1 MGNLNKDYQWRIS
14 VSMSAAVFLILLPL
28 IYVVLGSN
36 SSLANTRMN
45 KILNWSNG
53 RNNRSLSNE
62 QVIEEVKGDSA
73 TNLLVRRL
81 VRGRDQIK
89 LDTIGF
95 SCDLSIHSD
104 VCVSKEPVRI
114 DMRSMTVYLSHK
126 KSLPSMNWTV
136 RPYANKQAS
145 ETMSFIRKVEI
156 LRGIENKPPPPCDV
170 IHNVSA
176 VIFST
181 GSFSGNVFHEFSEVI
196 IPLFLT
202 TYHFRSQLQ
211 FVAVDYEAWWVSKYK
226 HVLKHLSNYNVMD
239 SAKDGKV
246 HCFPGAVMGL
256 KYHDKLAC
264 NTSEI
269 PGGYSLKNFRTFL
282 RDSFSLKIKNV
293 MEIEKPVLMII
304 SRKRSRV
311 LLNENEIVALA
322 TELGFQ
328 VITVAP
334 DQMSNLGV
342 FSHQINSC
350 SVLLGVHG
358 AGLTNEV
365 FLPERALMLQV
376 VPLGLE
382 WASAAYYSDPA
393 KQMGLRYLEY
403 RINPEESSL
412 LEKYGKDHPVITDP
426 ASIHKQGYHA
436 LRAVYIDGQ
445 NVTVNLS
452 RFRGTLVQATKL
464 IRRSTPIK

>member
-14 VSMSAAVFLILLPL
+14 VLMSAAVFLILLPL
-28 IYVVLGSN
+28 IYVVFGSN
-36 SSLANTRMN
+36 SSLANTTRMN

-53 RNNRSLSNE
+53 RNNKSLSNH
-62 QVIEEVKGDSA
+62 QFVEEVQGDPA
-73 TNLLVRRL
+73 TDLLVRRL
-81 VRGRDQIK
+81 VRGRDLIK
-89 LDTIGF
+89 LDATGF
-95 SCDLSIHSD
+95 SCDLSVNSD
-104 VCVSKEPVRI
+104 VCVSKEPIRI
-114 DMRSMTVYLSHK
+114 DMRSMTVYLSPK
-126 KSLPSMNWTV
+126 QSLPSMNWTL

-156 LRGIENKPPPPCDV
+156 LRGIEDKPPPPCDV
-170 IHNVSA
+170 THNVSA

-181 GSFSGNVFHEFSEVI
+181 GAFSGNVFHEFSEVI

-211 FVAVDYEAWWVSKYK
+211 FVAVDYEAWWVSKYN
-226 HVLKHLSNYNVMD
+226 HILTHLSNYNVMD
-239 SAKDGKV
+239 SVKDGKV

-269 PGGYSLKNFRTFL
+269 PGGYSAKNFTKFI
-282 RDSFSLKIKNV
+282 RDSFSLKINHV
-293 MEIEKPVLMII
+293 MEIENPVLMII
-304 SRKRSRV
+304 SRKRTRV

-322 TELGFQ
+322 TELGFR

-334 DQMSNLGV
+334 DQMSNLNV
-342 FSHQINSC
+342 LSHQINSC

-358 AGLTNEV
+358 AGLTNEL
-365 FLPERALMLQV
+365 FLPERAVMLQV

-393 KQMGLRYLEY
+393 KQMGLTYLEY
-403 RINPEESSL
+403 KINPEESSL
-412 LEKYGKDHPVITDP
+412 LEKYGKYHPVITDP
-426 ASIHKQGYHA
+426 AAIHKQGYLA

-464 IRRSTPIK
+464 IRRSTP